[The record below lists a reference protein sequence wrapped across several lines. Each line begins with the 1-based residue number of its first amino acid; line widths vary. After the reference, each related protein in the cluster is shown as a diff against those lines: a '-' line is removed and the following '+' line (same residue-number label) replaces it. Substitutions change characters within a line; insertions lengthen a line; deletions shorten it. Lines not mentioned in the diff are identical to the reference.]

1 MGAGEEL
8 TNGGLKGASGEDRPS
23 REGLPPGGGPGSE
36 GDAGERLPGLEASPA
51 AGDAQNEDGRA
62 LEPQAAPP
70 EEKASGSGGPENAA
84 SGDAAG
90 GDRGDTPQPPEGGR
104 TLLRRRLLAAGI
116 ALAVL
121 IGIGIIGWRY
131 VKLKQEDTPAD
142 AGPKVVPVEVAE
154 VTTGDV
160 VKVVRLTGNVAAR
173 TEINVIPKIP
183 GRIRSL
189 SVDVG
194 DRVAKGQ
201 VLVKLDDDEVLAS
214 LRSAEAALEVA
225 KAGARAAQAN
235 LEDAKRNLERMQ
247 QLYDA
252 GAISLQQLEQAQL
265 RYDQAA
271 AGVNDAQV
279 RQAEA
284 AVESARLQLEN
295 TVILSPIDGVV
306 AARFADPGELAGTSQ
321 PLLTLVDISEV
332 QVTCN
337 VTGEDVN
344 SLRTGQSVPVVVA
357 AAGQTEEERRFT
369 GRITSL
375 APAADARSKLFPVRI
390 SIPNPDGRLRPGMFA
405 EIHLTTAVSRN
416 AVRVPVDAVL
426 ERDGKKIV
434 YVVEG
439 DKARERRVETGITG
453 EDYVEIRSGLK
464 PGEKVVVTGQ
474 DFLVDGTRVQVSSGK
489 TGGQRKEA
497 SR

>member
-1 MGAGEEL
+1 M
-8 TNGGLKGASGEDRPS
+8 
-23 REGLPPGGGPGSE
+23 
-36 GDAGERLPGLEASPA
+36 
-51 AGDAQNEDGRA
+51 
-62 LEPQAAPP
+62 
-70 EEKASGSGGPENAA
+70 
-84 SGDAAG
+84 
-90 GDRGDTPQPPEGGR
+90 
-104 TLLRRRLLAAGI
+104 
-116 ALAVL
+116 
-121 IGIGIIGWRY
+121 GWRY
-131 VKLKQEDTPAD
+131 VKLKQEDAPAD
-142 AGPKVVPVEVAE
+142 AGPKVVSVEVAAA
-154 VTTGDV
+154 TTGDV
-160 VKVVRLTGNVAAR
+160 AKIVRLTGNVAAR
-173 TEINVIPKIP
+173 TEINVIPKMP

-194 DRVAKGQ
+194 DRVSKGQ
-201 VLVKLDDDEVLAS
+201 VLVKLDDAEVLAS
-214 LRSAEAALEVA
+214 LRAAEAALEVA

-265 RYDQAA
+265 RYEQAA

-295 TVILSPIDGVV
+295 TVIVSPINGVV

-344 SLRTGQSVPVVVA
+344 SLRTGQNVPVVVA

-405 EIHLTTAVSRN
+405 EVHLTTAVSRN

-439 DKARERRVETGITG
+439 DRARERRVETGITG